1 METFAALKSPSM
13 VEIPP
18 KQVIFGRSSTRSTVQ
33 RSVEEAANANMPL
46 LLQSENRTVRKF
58 RPASSFVSLDGR
70 TGIVLTSV
78 ALRSRALCSE
88 ANSSAMGRE
97 LSPRPRRRSQHV
109 RGCFCGHVDESI
121 GNLSWLDSVS

>member
-18 KQVIFGRSSTRSTVQ
+18 KQVIFGRSSTRNTVQ

-58 RPASSFVSLDGR
+58 RPASSFVNLVGR
-70 TGIVLTSV
+70 TGIALTSV
-78 ALRSRALCSE
+78 ALRSQALFSE
-88 ANSSAMGRE
+88 ANSSVMGRD
-97 LSPRPRRRSQHV
+97 LSPRPWRRSQHV
-109 RGCFCGHVDESI
+109 RRRFCGHMDESI
-121 GNLSWLDSVS
+121 GNLGWLDSVS